1 MIHPSHLFLLSIW
14 KMTFEEQIVLGGGS
28 YKRKNEFKYH
38 KSGQIECNNVYY
50 NKYILL
56 LLIRLLFV
64 EKNNDDTQNYLFKR
78 LFDRSSVLFM
88 SSDISVED
96 KELKDQI
103 EETIKYLSFS
113 VKQDTATTGT
123 VLLVIVNHVQMGFKM
138 QSRSGEDMSFVV
150 KIDNTEDGVIGTT
163 FLFFR
168 SDVQLKESLVIR

>member
-1 MIHPSHLFLLSIW
+1 M
-14 KMTFEEQIVLGGGS
+14 
-28 YKRKNEFKYH
+28 
-38 KSGQIECNNVYY
+38 YY

-123 VLLVIVNHVQMGFKM
+123 VLLVIVNHV
-138 QSRSGEDMSFVV
+138 
-150 KIDNTEDGVIGTT
+150 
-163 FLFFR
+163 
-168 SDVQLKESLVIR
+168 